1 MAIRQPQQHNHMQTK
16 KLIISPARPEETPVI
31 YDFIHQMAIYEKC
44 EEDFVTD
51 EETLYNSLFV
61 QHAAECLLL
70 REEGCESVIGFAVFF
85 HNFSTFVGRRGL
97 YVEELFII
105 PEKRGKGYGTATLRH
120 LAKIAVERHCGR
132 MEWICI
138 DWNQPALSVYRA
150 IGAIPMDEWTIQ
162 RMNEQTLKQFAQG
175 E

>member
-1 MAIRQPQQHNHMQTK
+1 MVKPKIT
-16 KLIISPARPEETPVI
+16 ITPATPNDIHTI
-31 YDFIHQMAIYEKC
+31 YDFIHEMAIYEKC

-51 EETLYNSLFV
+51 EKTLYTSLFE
-61 QHAAECLLL
+61 QHAAECLLI
-70 REEGCESVIGFAVFF
+70 REDGCDSVVGFAIFF

-97 YVEELFII
+97 YIEELYIV
-105 PEKRGKGYGTATLRH
+105 PEKRGKGYGTAMLHH
-120 LAKIAVERHCGR
+120 LAQIAVERNCGR

-138 DWNQPALSVYRA
+138 DWNEPALSVYRS

-162 RMNEQTLKQFAQG
+162 RMNEQTLKQFAQS

>member
-1 MAIRQPQQHNHMQTK
+1 MNINIT
-16 KLIISPARPEETPVI
+16 PATPEDIHVI
-31 YDFIHQMAIYEKC
+31 YDFIHEMSIYEKC
-44 EEDFVTD
+44 EDDFVTD
-51 EETLYNSLFV
+51 EQTLYRSLFE

-70 REEGCESVIGFAVFF
+70 RENGCDAVIGFTIFF

-97 YVEELFII
+97 YVEELYIV
-105 PEKRGKGYGTATLRH
+105 PEKRRKGYGRAVLHH
-120 LAKIAVERHCGR
+120 LAQIAVERGCGR

-138 DWNQPALSVYRA
+138 DWNEPALSVYRS

-162 RMNEQTLKQFAQG
+162 RMDEATLRRFAKG